1 MDEQLLKY
9 FQEKLN
15 TSEQLKL
22 LRKVSTDEELKK
34 QYIKLQNLHGMLDLS
49 ILPPGENKETI
60 HLNYIKLLKRV
71 QKQKTRKIVLTV
83 MGYAAA
89 IAFLIIS
96 TWWVAD
102 SAKYSGTNTLRVPAG
117 QRACITLQDG
127 TEVWVNAHSTLTYPS
142 QFNGKER
149 FVTLCGEAFFH
160 IAPNPSQPFIVS
172 TKDTK
177 IEALGTQFNVK
188 SYPESDFVQTSL
200 LEGSVRITNLKPEKK
215 NIILYPSQEVI
226 VRNGKMDVK
235 EIEHLSYFLWKDG
248 IYSFEEEEFKS
259 IIQKL
264 EFYYDVKIVVK
275 DSSILDLVYTGKF
288 RQQDGVDEIL
298 RIFQKIQKFNIKKDR
313 EHHIITL
320 SK

>member
-9 FQEKLN
+9 FQEKL
-15 TSEQLKL
+15 SAPEKLEL
-22 LRKVSTDEELKK
+22 LRKVKGDEELKK

-49 ILPPGENKETI
+49 VLPPEEKKKTV
-60 HLNYIKLLKRV
+60 HLNYIKLIKHV
-71 QKQKTRKIVLTV
+71 QKQKTRKVVLKV
-83 MGYAAA
+83 LGYAAV

-96 TWWVAD
+96 TWWMTD
-102 SAKYSGTNTLRVPAG
+102 STKSAGTNTLRVPAG

-127 TEVWVNAHSTLTYPS
+127 TEVWLNAHSSLTYPS
-142 QFNGKER
+142 HFYGKER
-149 FVTLCGEAFFH
+149 FVTLSGEAFFD
-160 IAPNPSQPFIVS
+160 IASNPSKPFIVS
-172 TKDTK
+172 TKDIK

-200 LEGSVRITNLKPEKK
+200 LEGSVRITNLKSVRK
-215 NIILYPSQEVI
+215 NIILYPNQEVI
-226 VRNGKMDVK
+226 VRNEKMDVK

-264 EFYYDVKIVVK
+264 EFYYDVKVIVK
-275 DSSILDLVYTGKF
+275 DSSILDLVYTGKI

-298 RIFQKIQKFNIKKDR
+298 RIFQKIHKFKITTDR
-313 EHHIITL
+313 DNNIITL